1 MTADWRWV
9 DPAVVAALR
18 DQQLA
23 DYGGLPGVRDQG
35 AVKSGLARPESLA
48 AFGDADL
55 ADLAAAD
62 AFGLPRNPSFS
73 SASKR
78 TAGGVARL
86 FLRLIGAVL
95 QFDSAEAVLVEV
107 ARGRRAGNGVGGLVA
122 LTARQRNLTRPGLL
136 LIYGYPR
143 RVPRQAGF

>member
-95 QFDSAEAVLVEV
+95 QFDSAEAVLVD
-107 ARGRRAGNGVGGLVA
+107 ATRGCPAGNGAGG
-122 LTARQRNLTRPGLL
+122 
-136 LIYGYPR
+136 
-143 RVPRQAGF
+143 